1 MALIA
6 GPEDAPIPTLEV
18 EAPPE
23 EPQTP
28 ISDALSVKSG
38 EGVVADEDDAKSTIG

>member
-6 GPEDAPIPTLEV
+6 GPKEAPIPTLEV

-23 EPQTP
+23 APQTP

-38 EGVVADEDDAKSTIG
+38 EGVVADEEDAKSAIG